1 MQYSENEIE
10 FLRQSNYIEME
21 YSDQALKDAKIAWNY
36 FSTQADFN
44 MKTLLTCHNLLMQNL
59 EHRIAGK
66 IRQKDV
72 QIGGCLKPFIN
83 RELIRGDLNHV
94 FSLINA
100 SIKLKKAGDKVNE
113 KVSKDLH
120 IQFEYIHPFADGNGR
135 VGRIL
140 WQVHRMKLD
149 LPIHI
154 IYEKDKYE
162 YYKWFTD
169 G

>member
-1 MQYSENEIE
+1 MNDISYNEIE

-44 MKTLLTCHNLLMQNL
+44 MKTLLTCHRLLMQNL

-66 IRQKDV
+66 IRQQDV
-72 QIGGCLKPFIN
+72 WIGGCHKPFISN
-83 RELIRGDLNHV
+83 QLIEDDLRY
-94 FSLINA
+94 LLTKINKGKIGPKEA
-100 SIKLKKAGDKVNE
+100 
-113 KVSKDLH
+113 H
-120 IQFEYIHPFADGNGR
+120 IQFEYIHPFLDGNGR
-135 VGRIL
+135 TGRIL
-140 WQVHRMKLD
+140 YNSHRLKLG
-149 LPIHI
+149 LPIHV
-154 IYEKDKYE
+154 IYEKDRYE